1 MKGDLAIAGGK
12 RTVPEGLKVGWPVIT
27 QEDKKAVMGVLNR
40 GILWGPYAPEVVG
53 LQEDFARYVGTKY
66 CIAVNSGTAA
76 LHMAV
81 AAAGIGPG
89 DEVITS
95 AFSFLASAVAVL
107 HHNAIPIFVDI
118 DPKTFNIDPK
128 KIEEKI
134 SSRTKAIMPVHIHGL
149 PADMDEINDIAKKH
163 HLVVIEDAA
172 QSHGALYHGKK
183 TGNFSDMA
191 AFSLNSTKNMPGGEG
206 GLFVT
211 NNEEYRGKANMVR
224 MFGEFLKPEE
234 GRKYNAYTMGW
245 NYRTQ
250 EMPAAFARSQLKR
263 LDEYNANGKR
273 NAEYLSGHL
282 AKIKGITPPFVPPDR
297 THIYHK
303 YRIRLNLEELDLDME
318 PDKFRDLVMKALQA
332 EGVDA
337 VLWQTVPILGQT
349 LFQLKEG
356 YGKGCPW
363 SCQYAE
369 EISYDPNDY
378 PETMKLLAD
387 SLVICSEPYPIYPQP
402 LELMKYYIEAFH
414 RVFDNIDEVVTVK
427 TTSVEKKPLTGR
439 AEIG

>member
-1 MKGDLAIAGGK
+1 DLAIAGGK

-149 PADMDEINDIAKKH
+149 PADIDEINEIAKKH

-211 NNEEYRGKANMVR
+211 NNEEYRGK
-224 MFGEFLKPEE
+224 
-234 GRKYNAYTMGW
+234 
-245 NYRTQ
+245 
-250 EMPAAFARSQLKR
+250 
-263 LDEYNANGKR
+263 
-273 NAEYLSGHL
+273 
-282 AKIKGITPPFVPPDR
+282 
-297 THIYHK
+297 
-303 YRIRLNLEELDLDME
+303 
-318 PDKFRDLVMKALQA
+318 
-332 EGVDA
+332 
-337 VLWQTVPILGQT
+337 
-349 LFQLKEG
+349 
-356 YGKGCPW
+356 
-363 SCQYAE
+363 
-369 EISYDPNDY
+369 
-378 PETMKLLAD
+378 
-387 SLVICSEPYPIYPQP
+387 
-402 LELMKYYIEAFH
+402 
-414 RVFDNIDEVVTVK
+414 
-427 TTSVEKKPLTGR
+427 
-439 AEIG
+439 

>member
-1 MKGDLAIAGGK
+1 MTGDLAMAGGK
-12 RTVPEGLKVGWPVIT
+12 RTVREELKVGWPVIT
-27 QEDKKAVMGVLNR
+27 QEDKKAVMGVLDR

-53 LQEDFARYVGTKY
+53 LQEDFARYIGTKY

-81 AAAGIGPG
+81 AAAGLGPG

-107 HHNAIPIFVDI
+107 HHNAIPVFVDI
-118 DPKTFNIDPK
+118 DPKTFNVDPK

-134 SSRTKAIMPVHIHGL
+134 GSRTKAIMPVHIHGL
-149 PADMDEINDIAKKH
+149 PADMDEINEIAKKH

-172 QSHGALYHGKK
+172 QSHGALYHDKK

-245 NYRTQ
+245 NYRT
-250 EMPAAFARSQLKR
+250 
-263 LDEYNANGKR
+263 
-273 NAEYLSGHL
+273 
-282 AKIKGITPPFVPPDR
+282 
-297 THIYHK
+297 HIYHK
-303 YRIRLNLEELDLDME
+303 YRIRLNPDELGLDME

-337 VLWQTVPILGQT
+337 VLWQTVPIPGQT
-349 LFQLKEG
+349 LFQLKGG

-369 EISYDPNDY
+369 KISYDPNDY
-378 PETMKLLAD
+378 PETLKLLAD

-427 TTSVEKKPLTGR
+427 TTSAKKKPVTGR

>member
-1 MKGDLAIAGGK
+1 
-12 RTVPEGLKVGWPVIT
+12 
-27 QEDKKAVMGVLNR
+27 
-40 GILWGPYAPEVVG
+40 
-53 LQEDFARYVGTKY
+53 
-66 CIAVNSGTAA
+66 
-76 LHMAV
+76 
-81 AAAGIGPG
+81 
-89 DEVITS
+89 
-95 AFSFLASAVAVL
+95 
-107 HHNAIPIFVDI
+107 
-118 DPKTFNIDPK
+118 
-128 KIEEKI
+128 
-134 SSRTKAIMPVHIHGL
+134 
-149 PADMDEINDIAKKH
+149 
-163 HLVVIEDAA
+163 
-172 QSHGALYHGKK
+172 
-183 TGNFSDMA
+183 
-191 AFSLNSTKNMPGGEG
+191 MPGGEG

-282 AKIKGITPPFVPPDR
+282 AEIKGVTPPFVPPDR

-303 YRIRLNLEELDLDME
+303 YRIRLNPDELDLDME
-318 PDKFRDLVMKALQA
+318 PDKFRDLVMKTLQA

-363 SCQYAE
+363 SCKYAE
-369 EISYDPNDY
+369 KISYDPNDY
-378 PETMKLLAD
+378 PETLKLLAG
-387 SLVICSEPYPIYPQP
+387 SLVICSEPYPIFPQP
-402 LELMKYYIEAFH
+402 LELMKHYIEAFH

-427 TTSVEKKPLTGR
+427 TTSVEKKPITGR

>member
-1 MKGDLAIAGGK
+1 MTGNLAIAGGK
-12 RTVPEGLKVGWPVIT
+12 RTISEELKIGWPVIT
-27 QEDKKAVMGVLNR
+27 QEDKKAVMAVLDR
-40 GILWGPYAPEVVG
+40 GILWGPCAPEVVG
-53 LQEDFARYVGTKY
+53 LQEDFARYIGTKY

-89 DEVITS
+89 NEVITS

-107 HHNAIPIFVDI
+107 HHNAIPVFVDI
-118 DPKTFNIDPK
+118 DPKTFNMDPK

-134 SSRTKAIMPVHIHGL
+134 TSRTKAIMPVHIHGL
-149 PADMDEINDIAKKH
+149 PADMDEINEIAKKH
-163 HLVVIEDAA
+163 HLIVIEDAA

-183 TGNFSDMA
+183 TGNLSDMA
-191 AFSLNSTKNMPGGEG
+191 SFSLNSTKNMPGGEG

-211 NNEEYRGKANMVR
+211 NNEVYRGKANMVR

-250 EMPAAFARSQLKR
+250 ELPAAFARSQLKR
-263 LDEYNANGKR
+263 LDEYNTNSQR
-273 NAEYLSGHL
+273 NAEYLSPHL
-282 AKIKGITPPFVPPDR
+282 AEIKGVIPPFVPPDR

-303 YRIRLNLEELDLDME
+303 YRVRLNPNEVGLDME
-318 PDKFRDLVMKALQA
+318 PAKFRDLVMMALQA

-337 VLWQTVPILGQT
+337 VLWQTIPIPGQT

-369 EISYDPNDY
+369 EISYDLDDY
-378 PETMKLLAD
+378 PQTLKLLAD
-387 SLVICSEPYPIYPQP
+387 SLVICSEIYPIYPQS
-402 LELMKYYIEAFH
+402 LELMKYYAEAFH
-414 RVFDNIDEVVTVK
+414 KVFDNIDEVVEIGTLLG
-427 TTSVEKKPLTGR
+427 EKKPPEGR
-439 AEIG
+439 AEVK

>member
-149 PADMDEINDIAKKH
+149 PADMDEINEIAKKH

-282 AKIKGITPPFVPPDR
+282 AEIKGVTPPFVPPDR
-297 THIYHK
+297 THI
-303 YRIRLNLEELDLDME
+303 
-318 PDKFRDLVMKALQA
+318 
-332 EGVDA
+332 
-337 VLWQTVPILGQT
+337 
-349 LFQLKEG
+349 
-356 YGKGCPW
+356 
-363 SCQYAE
+363 
-369 EISYDPNDY
+369 
-378 PETMKLLAD
+378 
-387 SLVICSEPYPIYPQP
+387 
-402 LELMKYYIEAFH
+402 
-414 RVFDNIDEVVTVK
+414 
-427 TTSVEKKPLTGR
+427 
-439 AEIG
+439 